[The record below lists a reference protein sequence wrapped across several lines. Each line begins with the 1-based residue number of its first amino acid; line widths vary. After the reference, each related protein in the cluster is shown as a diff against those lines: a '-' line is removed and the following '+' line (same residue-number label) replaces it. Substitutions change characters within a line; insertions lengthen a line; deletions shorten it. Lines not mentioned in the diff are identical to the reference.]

1 MNWKILSAFAA
12 GAVIA
17 SGIVYVAVKPAP
29 APRPLTVVTAVPPP
43 AMALTTSAAQAAP
56 AEPVAA
62 QSEPVA
68 PAPVREKPS
77 PMPPPAVRKAPTSS
91 PAPVAEEWHPPAPPP
106 MREPINKDRPY
117 NDAKPAES
125 YVPPQ
130 PDPPQPVPPV
140 TATVPPEA
148 PAPEPPGRGP
158 NRVIL
163 LAGTVL
169 PVRIGETIS
178 AAHNQKGDTFLATL
192 DQPLVIDGFII
203 AERGARVEGRVVEAD
218 ASGRGK
224 GYSRLGLELVK
235 LSTADG
241 QYVRIRTE
249 PFSKEGASNNGR
261 DVATVAAGAAIGA
274 AIGAAAGSGKG
285 AAIGAGVGGAA
296 GVADVLL
303 TRGRP
308 AEIPVETRISFRMA
322 EAVTITERL
331 N

>member
-29 APRPLTVVTAVPPP
+29 APRPLTVVTAIPPP
-43 AMALTTSAAQAAP
+43 AMALTASTAQAAP

-62 QSEPVA
+62 QSSPVA
-68 PAPVREKPS
+68 SAPVREKPS
-77 PMPPPAVRKAPTSS
+77 PMPSPAVRKATAPP

-106 MREPINKDRPY
+106 VTEPINKDRPY

-125 YVPPQ
+125 YAPPQ
-130 PDPPQPVPPV
+130 PDPPV
-140 TATVPPEA
+140 TATVPQEPS
-148 PAPEPPGRGP
+148 APEPPSRGP

-178 AAHNQKGDTFLATL
+178 SAHNQKGDTFLATL

-218 ASGRGK
+218 APGRGK
-224 GYSRLGLELVK
+224 GSSRLGIELVK

-241 QYVRIRTE
+241 QYVKIRTE